1 MPIGIAYPV
10 HSGWSFLYL
19 IPNMSYNNVHV
30 HVHVHVLLPYT
41 CTCTTHVNEIE
52 GICVWAFLKNANNY
66 VNNVCL
72 FLAQHNCDGASLGL
86 CWLTARCPA
95 QTPPL
100 QWQPLPTAL
109 RATPTDIW
117 QLPQFNTYS
126 THILASDQ
134 SGWCDVMTKGMMT
147 YM

>member
-1 MPIGIAYPV
+1 MAVSVAKRHKAGMVTKFRQQALCHELVTIIMPIGIAYPV
-10 HSGWSFLYL
+10 HGGLSFLYL

-100 QWQPLPTAL
+100 Q
-109 RATPTDIW
+109 
-117 QLPQFNTYS
+117 
-126 THILASDQ
+126 
-134 SGWCDVMTKGMMT
+134 
-147 YM
+147 